1 MAFLLLLE
9 SPWAMPARPCGGL
22 LPPLTFL
29 PKASQRPRAARSTKG
44 ARSSPLVREGLEL
57 EDFDVEK
64 ARLVGLISSQSYAL
78 VAGSKTAARNGA
90 GLVVPQHEAAP
101 LNRYGGSS
109 SFGKPLCPFSPGSR
123 LASEKPEVA
132 DVSANGWFA
141 IIGSNPRHPPG
152 RTARLARPVEFG
164 RVGREGSPRP
174 STRGRSGSGR
184 DAFPWRSPFA

>member
-78 VAGSKTAARNGA
+78 VAGSKTAAGRPRGA
-90 GLVVPQHEAAP
+90 ATRGRASQSLRWLKFIRQATLPFFARLTSRFRKAGSCGCFGEWVVCDHREQ
-101 LNRYGGSS
+101 SS
-109 SFGKPLCPFSPGSR
+109 SPSR
-123 LASEKPEVA
+123 SDGAV
-132 DVSANGWFA
+132 G
-141 IIGSNPRHPPG
+141 
-152 RTARLARPVEFG
+152 PVEFG

>member
-1 MAFLLLLE
+1 
-9 SPWAMPARPCGGL
+9 MPARPCGGL

-64 ARLVGLISSQSYAL
+64 ARLVGLISSSLMPWSQD
-78 VAGSKTAARNGA
+78 RRRRQA

-109 SFGKPLCPFSPGSR
+109 SFGKPLCPFSPDSR

-141 IIGSNPRHPPG
+141 IIGSNPRHPPR

-164 RVGREGSPRP
+164 RVGREGSPRR
-174 STRGRSGSGR
+174 STRGRSGSGH

>member
-1 MAFLLLLE
+1 
-9 SPWAMPARPCGGL
+9 MPARPCGGL

-78 VAGSKTAARNGA
+78 VAGSKTAAGRPRGA
-90 GLVVPQHEAAP
+90 ATRGRASQSLRWLKFIRQAT
-101 LNRYGGSS
+101 
-109 SFGKPLCPFSPGSR
+109 CPFSPGSR
-123 LASEKPEVA
+123 LASEQPDVA

-141 IIGSNPRHPPG
+141 IIGSNPRHPPR
-152 RTARLARPVEFG
+152 RTAQLARPVEFG
-164 RVGREGSPRP
+164 RVGREGSPRR

-184 DAFPWRSPFA
+184 NAFPWRSPFA